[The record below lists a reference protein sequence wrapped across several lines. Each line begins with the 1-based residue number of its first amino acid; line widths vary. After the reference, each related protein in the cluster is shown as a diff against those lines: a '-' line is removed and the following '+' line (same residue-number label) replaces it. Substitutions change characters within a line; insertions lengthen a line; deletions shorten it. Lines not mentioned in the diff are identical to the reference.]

1 MSLVCDEAGALIVV
15 KMDQLR
21 EYLSDPVQ
29 YSKKLSVSKRI
40 YTKAQKK
47 FQENMKEM
55 KFSPRKLFVSFFFS
69 MKIKFHGE
77 SKKPSKGRSHCS
89 TRTCGQFKSCKMCP

>member
-55 KFSPRKLFVSFFFS
+55 KFSPRKLFVSFFFF
-69 MKIKFHGE
+69 FHE
-77 SKKPSKGRSHCS
+77 D
-89 TRTCGQFKSCKMCP
+89 

>member
-55 KFSPRKLFVSFFFS
+55 KFSSGKPLFFFS
-69 MKIKFHGE
+69 MKIKFHRE
-77 SKKPSKGRSHCS
+77 PKKPSKGRSHCS